1 MVLTLTGPTDTVT
14 VSDTFAGVT
23 YGEGGFGGGGF
34 SGELVTT
41 ATEVSAPPDVVAV
54 EEPDTIGLLVST
66 GPTAEVAVEDNEGF
80 VYGAVYGEEGYGGN
94 DALAAG
100 TIASAPPDVIAVTG
114 QLGTA
119 GISVIGPSET
129 VVVEDNEGFVYG
141 AVYGEEGY
149 GGNDALD
156 ASTAASAPPD
166 VVGIVEVEGALA
178 TVSGS
183 LVGPTPVVAV
193 AEPDGNV
200 AASASSTGPTA
211 VVSVG
216 TPTGTPTATAKS
228 TSTTDTIAVV
238 SNNGGATLGG
248 LIALTGEPSV
258 VSVTAPTG
266 EATNPIDVTA
276 PTSTVT
282 VTGPAGR
289 VVVPTDLRSPI
300 VLAAS
305 YHPTITLTAS
315 FTPTTRLK
323 ASFPMGE
330 SNQDFRTVA
339 HDDDAVEFDVNLD
352 DPRAPDDLSGAIAE
366 WTASTV
372 QGGAAVLEHTH
383 ADVTLS
389 LDASTDT
396 AILEIGGDATAD
408 LGGGVYHHELDVIG
422 DNGDGRRHT
431 SADGT
436 WAVKRATTPPPE

>member
-66 GPTAEVAVEDNEGF
+66 GPTAEVA
-80 VYGAVYGEEGYGGN
+80 
-94 DALAAG
+94 
-100 TIASAPPDVIAVTG
+100 
-114 QLGTA
+114 
-119 GISVIGPSET
+119 
-129 VVVEDNEGFVYG
+129 VEDNEGFVYG

-366 WTASTV
+366 WTASTA